1 MLYGTE
7 LFLEN
12 TIMYGNPQRCSNED
26 VLVKRREGGKWLKEL
41 REKAGLSQRDLAQLI
56 DTEYYTFV
64 SQLENGRGR
73 IPPDKYVIWANAI
86 KIEPRE
92 FVKTL
97 MRYYDPVTYNIL
109 FETEL

>member
-1 MLYGTE
+1 
-7 LFLEN
+7 
-12 TIMYGNPQRCSNED
+12 MYGNPQRCSSED
-26 VLVKRREGGKWLKEL
+26 VLEKRREGGKWLKEL

-73 IPPDKYVIWANAI
+73 IPPDKYLLWSNAVNVG
-86 KIEPRE
+86 PRE

-97 MRYYDPVTYNIL
+97 MRYYDPVTHDIL
-109 FETEL
+109 FNEEGKSLT

>member
-1 MLYGTE
+1 
-7 LFLEN
+7 
-12 TIMYGNPQRCSNED
+12 MYGNPQRLSNGD
-26 VLVKRREGGKWLKEL
+26 VVEKRREGGKWLKEM

-73 IPPDKYVIWANAI
+73 IPPDKYVIWSKALN
-86 KIEPRE
+86 IEPRE

-97 MRYYDPVTYNIL
+97 MRFYDPVTYEIL
-109 FETEL
+109 FE